1 MDLQPL
7 PIEKELRIE
16 NIKRSLT
23 KLSRE
28 DLIENFAWA
37 IDILT
42 RMTHQTMQLLDR
54 VKELENPEV

>member
-28 DLIENFAWA
+28 DLIENFARA